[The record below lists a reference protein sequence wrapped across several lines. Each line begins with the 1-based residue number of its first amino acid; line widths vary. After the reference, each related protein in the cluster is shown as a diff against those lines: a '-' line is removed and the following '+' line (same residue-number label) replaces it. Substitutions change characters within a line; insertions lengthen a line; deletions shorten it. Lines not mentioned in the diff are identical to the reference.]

1 MPLPVA
7 LVRAC
12 AELGR
17 ELAPAHARA
26 VADALFEHDSPA
38 DAEAV
43 LAVAKTPHALT
54 VVKRL
59 LAAWVQHPET
69 FGSELGAA
77 FAGAAYAHDL
87 ARRDRGMELVLSGPS
102 SAHVHARR
110 TDQVLIDLI
119 NGAQHSLVLVT
130 YSLSMYA
137 DLKAALQSALE
148 RGVDVTVLAE
158 DPRDSSPRFKHD
170 PAVALAGLLV
180 RRLRWPKDQRPAGW
194 TSLHAKIAI
203 ADAEAVL
210 ITSAN
215 LSEKAAGDNLE
226 AGLLLRDGDY
236 AVRLGKHL
244 ESLLMTG
251 VLSRD

>member
-1 MPLPVA
+1 MSFPAA
-7 LVRAC
+7 LLRAC
-12 AELGR
+12 AELGQ

-26 VADALFEHDSPA
+26 VAEALQDHDTPTG
-38 DAEAV
+38 AEPV
-43 LAVAKTPHALT
+43 LAVAKTPHAVA

-59 LAAWVQHPET
+59 LAVWVEHPQVA
-69 FGSELGAA
+69 GRELGAA
-77 FAGAAYAHDL
+77 LAGAAFAHDL
-87 ARRDRGMELVLSGPS
+87 ARRSQAMELVLSGPS

-119 NGAQHSLVLVT
+119 DGAQRSLVLVT

-137 DLKAALQSALE
+137 ELKTALRAALD
-148 RGVDVTVLAE
+148 RGVEVTVLAE
-158 DPRDSSPRFKHD
+158 DPQDGPPQFTKD

-180 RRLRWPKDQRPAGW
+180 RRLRWPKNQRPAGW

-203 ADAEAVL
+203 ADDEAVL

-244 ESLLMTG
+244 ESLLADG
-251 VLSRD
+251 VLIRE

>member
-1 MPLPVA
+1 MPLAVA

-17 ELAPAHARA
+17 GLAPAHARA
-26 VADALFEHDSPA
+26 VADALSEYDGPA
-38 DAEAV
+38 GAEAV
-43 LAVAKTPHALT
+43 LAVAKTPHALA

-59 LAAWVQHPET
+59 LAAWVQHEDVSGP
-69 FGSELGAA
+69 ELGAVL
-77 FAGAAYAHDL
+77 AGAAYAHDL
-87 ARRDRGMELVLSGPS
+87 ARRDQGMELVLSGPS

-119 NGAQHSLVLVT
+119 HGAQRSLLLVT

-137 DLKAALQSALE
+137 ELKTALQLAVG
-148 RGVDVTVLAE
+148 RGVLITVLAE
-158 DPRDSSPRFKHD
+158 NPRDASPHFKKD
-170 PAVALAGLLV
+170 PADALAGLLV
-180 RRLRWPKDQRPAGW
+180 RRLRWPKDQRPVGW

-203 ADAEAVL
+203 ADNEVVL

-215 LSEKAAGDNLE
+215 LSEKASGDNLE

-236 AVRLGKHL
+236 AVRLSKHF
-244 ESLLMTG
+244 ESLLTSG
-251 VLSRD
+251 VLIYE

>member
-1 MPLPVA
+1 MSLGLA
-7 LVRAC
+7 LIRAC

-26 VADALFEHDSPA
+26 VADALSEHDSPA
-38 DAEAV
+38 GAEVV
-43 LAVAKTPHALT
+43 LAVVKTPHALA

-59 LAAWVQHPET
+59 LAVWVQNPHVP
-69 FGSELGAA
+69 GSELGAVL
-77 FAGAAYAHDL
+77 AGAAYAHDL
-87 ARRDRGMELVLSGPS
+87 ARREQGMELVLSGPG

-119 NGAQHSLVLVT
+119 NGTQRSLVLVT

-137 DLKAALQSALE
+137 ELKAALQAALA

-158 DPRDSSPRFKHD
+158 DPRDGSPHFKQD

-180 RRLRWPKDQRPAGW
+180 RRLRWPKSQRPAGW

-203 ADAEAVL
+203 ADEETVL

-226 AGLLLRDGDY
+226 AGLLIRDSDY

-244 ESLLMTG
+244 ESLLIGG
-251 VLSRD
+251 VLIRE

>member
-1 MPLPVA
+1 MPLAVA

-26 VADALFEHDSPA
+26 VADALSEHDGPA
-38 DAEAV
+38 GAEAV
-43 LAVAKTPHALT
+43 LAAAKTPHALA

-59 LAAWVQHPET
+59 LAAWVPYQDVP
-69 FGSELGAA
+69 GRELGAVL
-77 FAGAAYAHDL
+77 AGAAYAHDL
-87 ARRDRGMELVLSGPS
+87 ARREQGMELVL

-119 NGAQHSLVLVT
+119 QGAQHSLVLVT

-137 DLKAALQSALE
+137 ELRAALQAAIG
-148 RGVDVTVLAE
+148 RGVDITVLAE
-158 DPRDSSPRFKHD
+158 DPRDSSPQFKQD
-170 PAVALAGLLV
+170 PAIALAGLPV
-180 RRLRWPKDQRPAGW
+180 RRLRWPKGQRPAGW

-203 ADAEAVL
+203 ADDESVL
-210 ITSAN
+210 ISSAN

-244 ESLLMTG
+244 ESLLVTG
-251 VLSRD
+251 VLSRE